1 MKIASAQVQA
11 QSEHLLETASFSME
25 RLNFWT
31 GTPPQESVGIG
42 DEEPAVKLELTS
54 FDERQKLLAASSR
67 TKRLESAPRD
77 QEDQKDVKLRLLEA
91 MVFALTGKRIRLCA
105 VDEDLLG
112 QVKGDLP
119 TQSFQGRSALD
130 WGLEYDS
137 FHSYEENEQMNYA
150 ASGSVKTEDGRTIN
164 FRLELS
170 LSRSY
175 YEQSSVSI
183 RMGSRPRTDPLVIAY
198 AGSAP
203 TLSRQKV
210 AFDLDADGKTEQIS
224 FATAGSGF
232 LALDKNGDGII
243 NNGTEL
249 FGPQS
254 GNGFTDLRAYDIDNN
269 GWIDENDPVF
279 GKLSILTMGED
290 GSKTLFS
297 LGQAGV
303 GAIYLQD
310 TKTEYALTNTTG
322 QRADGVMRASSVFL
336 RENGTAGTIH
346 HIDLTI

>member
-1 MKIASAQVQA
+1 MKIASAQVQS
-11 QSEHLLETASFSME
+11 QSEHFLEKTSISME
-25 RLNFWT
+25 RLNVWT
-31 GTPPQESVGIG
+31 GAPPREDAGAAG
-42 DEEPAVKLELTS
+42 EEPAVTVELTPT
-54 FDERQKLLAASSR
+54 DERQRLLAATSR
-67 TKRLESAPRD
+67 AKRLEGSSRD
-77 QEDQKDVKLRLLEA
+77 EKDQTDVKLRLLEA
-91 MVFALTGKRIRLCA
+91 MVFTLTGKRIRLRA
-105 VDEDLLG
+105 VDKDLFE
-112 QVKGDLP
+112 QSQGD
-119 TQSFQGRSALD
+119 RSAQLIQGQSGID

-137 FHSYEENEQMNYA
+137 FHSYEENEQLNYS

-183 RMGSRPRTDPLVIAY
+183 RMGSRPKTDPLVIAY
-198 AGSAP
+198 AGTAP

-210 AFDLDADGKTEQIS
+210 AFDLDADGTKEQIS
-224 FATAGSGF
+224 FAAAGSGF
-232 LALDKNGDGII
+232 LALDKNGDGAI
-243 NNGTEL
+243 NDGSEL

-254 GNGFTDLRAYDIDNN
+254 GNGFTDLRAYDLDNN

-290 GSKTLFS
+290 GSMALFS

-303 GAIYLQD
+303 GAIYLQE
-310 TKTEYALTNTTG
+310 TRTEYSFANG
-322 QRADGVMRASSVFL
+322 RESDGVMRASSIFL

-346 HIDLTI
+346 HVDLTI

>member
-1 MKIASAQVQA
+1 MKIASAQVQT

-31 GTPPQESVGIG
+31 GTPPQAMGG
-42 DEEPAVKLELTS
+42 EEPAVKVELTS

-67 TKRLESAPRD
+67 AKRLEHGSEEEKD
-77 QEDQKDVKLRLLEA
+77 QTDVKLRLLEA
-91 MVFALTGKRIRLCA
+91 MVFALTGKRIRLRA
-105 VDEDLLG
+105 VDKDLFRQEEG
-112 QVKGDLP
+112 ERSAQP
-119 TQSFQGRSALD
+119 FQGQAALN

-137 FHSYEENEQMNYA
+137 FHSYEENEQLRYE

-164 FRLELS
+164 FRLELN

-175 YEQSSVSI
+175 YEQSGVSI
-183 RMGSRPRTDPLVIAY
+183 RMGSRPIDPLVIAY
-198 AGSAP
+198 DAAGP
-203 TLSRQKV
+203 TLSGQKV

-232 LALDKNGDGII
+232 LALDKNGDGVI
-243 NNGTEL
+243 NNGSEL

-254 GNGFTDLRAYDIDNN
+254 GNGFQDLRAYDLDNN
-269 GWIDENDPVF
+269 GWIDENDPMF
-279 GKLSILTMGED
+279 GKLSILTMGEN
-290 GSKTLFS
+290 GNTALFS

-303 GAIYLQD
+303 GAIYLQE
-310 TKTEYALTNTTG
+310 TETEYSLANG
-322 QRADGVMRASSVFL
+322 QEADGVMRASSVFL